1 MLKAA
6 NDSVD
11 TWKER
16 CRILEWD
23 RDGWG
28 EKTRELEK
36 NPYRSTFQKR
46 CQDVKTL
53 NDGETF
59 ELCRACTERLP
70 SSSRQ
75 LLIVTNF
82 FLTSTIHLIT

>member
-1 MLKAA
+1 MSCRQTIRTLTQLLKEA

-11 TWKER
+11 TWIER

-23 RDGWG
+23 RDGWR

-36 NPYRSTFQKR
+36 ILYCCTCQKR
-46 CQDVKTL
+46 YQDVKKL

-59 ELCRACTERLP
+59 ELCRACTE
-70 SSSRQ
+70 
-75 LLIVTNF
+75 
-82 FLTSTIHLIT
+82 